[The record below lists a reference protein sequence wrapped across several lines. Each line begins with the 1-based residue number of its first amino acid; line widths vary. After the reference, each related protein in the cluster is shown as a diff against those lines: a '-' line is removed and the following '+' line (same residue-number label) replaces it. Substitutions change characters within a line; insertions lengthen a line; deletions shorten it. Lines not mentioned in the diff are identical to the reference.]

1 MIKIEKDLTDIPE
14 SLIPAFPEFFPHLL
28 DIPVIT
34 RNTHTKRMEIITA
47 GNYLDIDRYN
57 SQYKREDTKAA
68 LSLIYHDK
76 CAFCECQVEQW
87 HVEHYRPKSIYYW
100 LAFSWDNLLLA
111 CPTCNINKDVA
122 FALNGAQATFDPTD
136 ENIRNIN
143 TSSAVYDATELP
155 QLVNP
160 EVTDPEGQIVFHR
173 DGLITS
179 PNVRFAYTIETCELD
194 RTWLNDIRK
203 HLLDVYERDVR
214 SALVDHA
221 DPANQQKEIE
231 SIVRKFIRDAM
242 DPKQPFLAF
251 RKFAL
256 TANWLSDIATEI
268 N

>member
-1 MIKIEKDLTDIPE
+1 MIKIDKDLTDIPE
-14 SLIPAFPEFFPHLL
+14 SLIPAFPELFQHLPY
-28 DIPVIT
+28 IPVIT
-34 RNTHTKRMEIITA
+34 RHTHAKRMEIINA

-57 SQYKREDTKAA
+57 SQYKRDDIKTA
-68 LSLIYHDK
+68 LLLIYHDK
-76 CAFCECQVEQW
+76 CAFCEMQIEQL
-87 HVEHYRPKSIYYW
+87 HVEHYRPKSVYYW

-111 CPTCNINKDVA
+111 CSTCNINKGVK
-122 FALNGAQATFDPTD
+122 FALDGLQATFDPTD

-143 TSSAVYDATELP
+143 TSSAAYDATELP
-155 QLVNP
+155 HLVNP

-173 DGLITS
+173 NGLITS
-179 PNVRFAYTIETCELD
+179 ANARFAYTIEACELD
-194 RTWLNDIRK
+194 RTSLNDIRK

-221 DPANQQKEIE
+221 EPKDQQREIE

-256 TANWLSDIATEI
+256 TANWLSDIVTEI